1 MSGSGSIRK
10 LFCGKQKNMKLT
22 KLEKETIINFNEE
35 EDFADIYT
43 SNSHLKSRLAE
54 ICKDNPESCQ
64 LEAKDTYG
72 FVRYRIDKNLISV
85 RKPWSMES
93 RQKAKE
99 RMLFAGVTPPKR
111 NA

>member
-1 MSGSGSIRK
+1 
-10 LFCGKQKNMKLT
+10 MKLT

-35 EDFADIYT
+35 EYFADIYT

-99 RMLFAGVTPPKR
+99 RMLSAGVTPPKR